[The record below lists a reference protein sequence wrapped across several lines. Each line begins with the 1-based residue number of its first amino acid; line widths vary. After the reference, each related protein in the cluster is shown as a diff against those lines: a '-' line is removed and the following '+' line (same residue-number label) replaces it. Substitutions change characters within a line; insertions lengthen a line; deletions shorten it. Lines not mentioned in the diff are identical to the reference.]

1 MPLRRYGSRRRAGGY
16 PYRRSRFVRRRLFR
30 YGRARSARPRRGRI
44 FRYPTKNLRIT
55 GTLGVEKHWSTYY
68 FPART
73 SGGGYLTYGLLLSNL
88 DQGLDLTA
96 QIYRC
101 DPGNEE
107 TPSATKG
114 NLFIIPVGDGP
125 TDRTGNRV
133 VIKMLYIH
141 GTITWPLVAQATAD
155 PYSKLNDTRVHILV
169 VADSQTNG
177 AGCTLD
183 DIFDNCASQTGG
195 TAYESFQFGNM
206 LQRNLVKSTR
216 FKILFHKTYSKHN
229 TQTTGGFSSTYPAGS
244 PPANGNVGQ
253 MPCSQTFKLS
263 KKLTLPVTYN
273 YGTTGAITEIMDN
286 SLHLFAWHSGGD
298 TGYQATGCSPYLSYS
313 VRTRF
318 FG

>member
-1 MPLRRYGSRRRAGGY
+1 MVVVEELEVTRTDGPDSSGGGYSVTAARAVRGRGVVVFFVIQPKTCESPVPSASRSTGRRTTSRR
-16 PYRRSRFVRRRLFR
+16 VRR
-30 YGRARSARPRRGRI
+30 
-44 FRYPTKNLRIT
+44 
-55 GTLGVEKHWSTYY
+55 
-68 FPART
+68 
-73 SGGGYLTYGLLLSNL
+73 GGGYLTYGLLLSNL